1 MNYGSGEKAPYI
13 DAIDETDD
21 TQDKRKSKIDLFG
34 LERNAGIN
42 SKNNKNYFHSLPMN
56 YYHALP
62 AQTVDG
68 HPSDTVQTHTDYA
81 YDLWKKGA
89 WKVNKDTQKYV
100 PFDEYNTVQQKE
112 LGFSDPFSF
121 ENNSET
127 TPGNSLN
134 RKLGNITFQPY
145 VKIVDW
151 EEGDPDRNF
160 IAKLYSNVDS
170 SGQPCDE
177 PVVTGTADLSDY
189 EEDIFDHIDKFRTA
203 AHNVFNCEIHG
214 YVPLSVWSYFYSHY
228 FMKAVTTK
236 TGLKELYNQ
245 FGLKP
250 FFKTISFGMRMS
262 YSTSYGAHTN
272 DPGAMG
278 TDAYAG
284 IYTNLETAFNGTD
297 IETPLKKAKTIL
309 GKRPHHFH
317 KPPAELSQLSYP
329 HSEVCH
335 ELQIPIVEIEREIKS
350 VEDTQSFTVG
360 ESDLFPL
367 NEIGYWPE
375 DANTNGN
382 IRHHIKNPH
391 QFYYKN
397 LANGLLQEVKNS
409 PEFKLMYDYLFPM
422 KRYMALA
429 TMMAEDGLLKFISK
443 PTNILD
449 KTKDSLQIII
459 DNISNSTDYKH
470 MPDPIADLL
479 AARAMRSEAGT
490 GALEPDMTKEILK
503 IVLRTPL
510 LILKGFVEV
519 TDPAIITAKAIIS
532 IANAVQATALAAVKQ
547 TAATANKV
555 MQAGIDAAKQIM
567 QQIEM
572 QISTGVGFAKATVAM
587 LPTIQVDGNSKKL
600 SDYVTM
606 DTEAENIRDW
616 VFKIENP
623 PIDDDDPS
631 TQAQWDSFKEEFDK
645 FKKLRDEY
653 AKNAKKL
660 EELERKKRKLEEDT
674 RVKIRKA
681 ENTMKDIFQSP
692 YLLPGTWAAMLPSVI
707 PFGGGINPWPMPPPF
722 ISTVPGMIY
731 LAILFIDATE
741 EKMHDDMQKAD
752 PNCEDQL

>member
-1 MNYGSGEKAPYI
+1 
-13 DAIDETDD
+13 
-21 TQDKRKSKIDLFG
+21 
-34 LERNAGIN
+34 
-42 SKNNKNYFHSLPMN
+42 
-56 YYHALP
+56 
-62 AQTVDG
+62 
-68 HPSDTVQTHTDYA
+68 
-81 YDLWKKGA
+81 
-89 WKVNKDTQKYV
+89 
-100 PFDEYNTVQQKE
+100 
-112 LGFSDPFSF
+112 
-121 ENNSET
+121 
-127 TPGNSLN
+127 
-134 RKLGNITFQPY
+134 
-145 VKIVDW
+145 
-151 EEGDPDRNF
+151 
-160 IAKLYSNVDS
+160 
-170 SGQPCDE
+170 
-177 PVVTGTADLSDY
+177 
-189 EEDIFDHIDKFRTA
+189 
-203 AHNVFNCEIHG
+203 
-214 YVPLSVWSYFYSHY
+214 
-228 FMKAVTTK
+228 
-236 TGLKELYNQ
+236 
-245 FGLKP
+245 
-250 FFKTISFGMRMS
+250 
-262 YSTSYGAHTN
+262 
-272 DPGAMG
+272 
-278 TDAYAG
+278 
-284 IYTNLETAFNGTD
+284 
-297 IETPLKKAKTIL
+297 
-309 GKRPHHFH
+309 
-317 KPPAELSQLSYP
+317 
-329 HSEVCH
+329 
-335 ELQIPIVEIEREIKS
+335 
-350 VEDTQSFTVG
+350 
-360 ESDLFPL
+360 
-367 NEIGYWPE
+367 
-375 DANTNGN
+375 
-382 IRHHIKNPH
+382 
-391 QFYYKN
+391 
-397 LANGLLQEVKNS
+397 
-409 PEFKLMYDYLFPM
+409 
-422 KRYMALA
+422 
-429 TMMAEDGLLKFISK
+429 
-443 PTNILD
+443 
-449 KTKDSLQIII
+449 
-459 DNISNSTDYKH
+459 
-470 MPDPIADLL
+470 
-479 AARAMRSEAGT
+479 
-490 GALEPDMTKEILK
+490 MTKEILK

-660 EELERKKRKLEEDT
+660 EELERKKRKFEEET